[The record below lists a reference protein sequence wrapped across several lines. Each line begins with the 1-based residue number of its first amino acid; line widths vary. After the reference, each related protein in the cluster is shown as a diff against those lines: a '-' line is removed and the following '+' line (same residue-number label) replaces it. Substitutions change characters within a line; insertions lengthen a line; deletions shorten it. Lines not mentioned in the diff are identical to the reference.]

1 MGRLS
6 TKRMEKKPSDRII
19 EVLSTKSSTKQ
30 QVHRNVLS
38 TFARLKG
45 VLIQL
50 AAELN
55 AAVCDIDHHVVV
67 EFFDRGEFEAEIRFS
82 GDALVF
88 QVHTNAFALPPD
100 HVLRKLPEAKS
111 DPLFAYFG
119 MIHVYNFLADSFRMN
134 RLNDAGYLLG
144 RILINKDGRAM
155 LEGHD
160 KLNRALSKG
169 PVDEA
174 LLKDWVQ
181 QAILY
186 AMAFDL
192 VASPFEGLEEVSVA
206 QFFDVSGQLKQ
217 RTAKTLGFRPS

>member
-1 MGRLS
+1 M
-6 TKRMEKKPSDRII
+6 RMKKNPSDRII
-19 EVLSTKSSTKQ
+19 EVLATKSSTKQ

-55 AAVCDIDHHVVV
+55 AAVCDIDRHVVV

-100 HVLRKLPEAKS
+100 HPLRKLPEAKS

-144 RILINKDGRAM
+144 RILVNKDGRAM

-160 KLNRALSKG
+160 KLTRALSKG
-169 PVDEA
+169 AVDEA
-174 LLKDWVQ
+174 LLKEWVQ

-192 VASPFEGLEEVSVA
+192 MASPFEGLEEVSVA
-206 QFFDVSGQLKQ
+206 QFLDVSGQLKQ
-217 RTAKTLGFRPS
+217 RTTKTLGFRPS

>member
-1 MGRLS
+1 
-6 TKRMEKKPSDRII
+6 MEKNPSERII

-30 QVHRNVLS
+30 QVHRNVLN

-55 AAVCDIDHHVVV
+55 AAVCDIDRHVVV
-67 EFFDRGEFEAEIRFS
+67 EFFDRGEYEAEIRFS

-100 HVLRKLPEAKS
+100 HVLRKLPEAKA

-144 RILINKDGRAM
+144 RILVNKDGRAM

-160 KLNRALSKG
+160 KLTRALSEG
-169 PVDEA
+169 PVDDS
-174 LLKDWVQ
+174 LLKEWVQ

-192 VASPFEGLEEVSVA
+192 MASPFEGLEEVSVA
-206 QFFDVSGQLKQ
+206 QFLDVSGQLKQ
-217 RTAKTLGFRPS
+217 RTAKKLGFRPS

>member
-1 MGRLS
+1 
-6 TKRMEKKPSDRII
+6 MEKNPSERII

-30 QVHRNVLS
+30 QVHRNVLN

-50 AAELN
+50 SAELN
-55 AAVCDIDHHVVV
+55 AAVCDIDRHVVV
-67 EFFDRGEFEAEIRFS
+67 EFFDRGEYEAEIRFS

-100 HVLRKLPEAKS
+100 HVLRKLPEAKA

-144 RILINKDGRAM
+144 RILVNKDGRAM

-160 KLNRALSKG
+160 KLTRALSEG
-169 PVDEA
+169 PVDDS
-174 LLKDWVQ
+174 LLKEWVQ

-192 VASPFEGLEEVSVA
+192 MASPFEGLEEVSVA
-206 QFFDVSGQLKQ
+206 QFLDVSGQLKQ
-217 RTAKTLGFRPS
+217 RTAKKLGFRPS

>member
-1 MGRLS
+1 
-6 TKRMEKKPSDRII
+6 MEKNPSERII

-30 QVHRNVLS
+30 QVHRNVLN

-55 AAVCDIDHHVVV
+55 AAVCDIDRHVVV
-67 EFFDRGEFEAEIRFS
+67 EFFDRGEYEAEIRFS

-100 HVLRKLPEAKS
+100 HVLRKLPEAKA

-144 RILINKDGRAM
+144 RILVNKDGRAM

-160 KLNRALSKG
+160 KLTRALSEG
-169 PVDEA
+169 PVDDT
-174 LLKDWVQ
+174 LLKVWVQ

-192 VASPFEGLEEVSVA
+192 MASPFEGLEEVSVA
-206 QFFDVSGQLKQ
+206 QFLDVSGQLKQ
-217 RTAKTLGFRPS
+217 RTAKKLGFRPS

>member
-1 MGRLS
+1 
-6 TKRMEKKPSDRII
+6 MEKNPSDRII

-30 QVHRNVLS
+30 QVHRNVLN

-55 AAVCDIDHHVVV
+55 AAVCDIDRHVVV
-67 EFFDRGEFEAEIRFS
+67 EFFDRGEYEAEIRFS

-100 HVLRKLPEAKS
+100 HVLRKLPEAKA

-144 RILINKDGRAM
+144 RILVNKDGRAM

-160 KLNRALSKG
+160 KLTRALSEG
-169 PVDEA
+169 PVDDT
-174 LLKDWVQ
+174 LLKEWVQ

-192 VASPFEGLEEVSVA
+192 MASPFEGLEEVSVA
-206 QFFDVSGQLKQ
+206 QFLDVSGQLKQ
-217 RTAKTLGFRPS
+217 RTAKKLGFRPS